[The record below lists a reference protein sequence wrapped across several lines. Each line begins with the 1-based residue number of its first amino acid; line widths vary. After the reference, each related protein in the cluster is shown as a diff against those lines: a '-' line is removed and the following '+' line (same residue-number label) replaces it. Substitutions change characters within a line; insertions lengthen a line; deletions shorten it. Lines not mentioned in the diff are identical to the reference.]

1 MSACQNYQPNMPL
14 ALLQKAQSALLFI
27 VLLAGIAIL
36 SVGSVWAAAAP
47 TGGVQPVPP
56 LTARVIDQTG
66 TLTSSAS
73 QSLEAQLASV
83 EKSTGAQIVVLMVPS
98 TAPEDIASYA
108 NRVGRSSRRCRR
120 DVGDG
125 ILVLVAKNDRRAR
138 IEVAKS
144 LEGAVPDLAAS
155 AIIDEAMTPAFRR
168 GDFAGGIAAAITR
181 LDGRIRVGAGLPAAP
196 ADRGATAAGEAGGAA
211 VNPGA
216 LDAGQNS
223 IGANGADSANGSAD
237 RGNTSGAANS
247 KADSTQGRTQ
257 GARGFQWTDL
267 AIFLFFVMPMATA
280 ALRGVLGRPLGALA
294 GGVGGG
300 LLAFLFTHSLL
311 LAGIAAAIALVF
323 GFVSRGSTGLGRRG
337 GFGTGLG
344 AGLGAGMGA
353 GWGSGGGFSGG
364 GGGFS
369 SGGGGNFGG
378 GGASGS
384 W

>member
-1 MSACQNYQPNMPL
+1 MSACQNYQRNMPL
-14 ALLQKAQSALLFI
+14 ALFIKAQSALLFI
-27 VLLAGIAIL
+27 VFLAGFAL
-36 SVGSVWAAAAP
+36 STAGNVWAAAAP

-56 LTARVIDQTG
+56 LSARVIDQTG
-66 TLTSSAS
+66 TLTAAAS
-73 QSLEAQLASV
+73 QSLETQLARV
-83 EKSTGAQIVVLMVPS
+83 EKTTGAQIVVLMVP
-98 TAPEDIASYA
+98 TAAPEDIASYA
-108 NRVGRSSRRCRR
+108 NRIGNAWKIGRR

-125 ILVLVAKNDRRAR
+125 ILLLVAKNDRRAR

-168 GDFAGGIAAAITR
+168 GDFAGGISAAVSR

-196 ADRGATAAGEAGGAA
+196 ADHNATAGAAATGGAA

-223 IGANGADSANGSAD
+223 IGANGATGTNNAAD
-237 RGNTSGAANS
+237 AAAAANS
-247 KADSTQGRTQ
+247 NTGTAQSRAH

-280 ALRGVLGRPLGALA
+280 GLRAALGRPLGAVA
-294 GGVGGG
+294 GGAGGG

-311 LAGIAAAIALVF
+311 LAGLAGVIALVF
-323 GFVSRGSTGLGRRG
+323 GFVSRGGTGFGRRG

-353 GWGSGGGFSGG
+353 GWGNGGGFSGG